1 MNYLI
6 VLNLGKGDWQR
17 GLSAVIAQ
25 LWEDDRPN
33 PMQFIGSLPPAPELA
48 TLYTH
53 WQQVYLALGS
63 AFGLRRSRSVPA
75 KNSQFEIDADDIT
88 HVSQTEFNELC
99 EQLQHQ
105 LNRWLSASSFLNID
119 RALRTRLTP
128 SDVIRIVI
136 VAEQATLLQLPWCL
150 WSFLADYPEAEV
162 ALSPPEYARAVQ
174 AANPKPRRKV
184 KILAILGNSQGID
197 VEHDRQSLQ
206 KLAQAEIKLLVE
218 PTVLALNQA
227 LWQPGWD
234 ILFFAGHSS
243 SQGKGQLQLNQT
255 ESLTIDQLKYGLRTA
270 IGHGLKLAIFNS
282 CDGLGLARDLAD
294 LHIPQVIVMREPVPD
309 RVAQTFLTHFLT
321 AFASGQPLYHA
332 VREAREKLQGLETEF
347 PCASWLPVIC
357 QNPAEIPPT
366 WQDWCAPWLPPLRL
380 PTRRELQTLLLSS
393 LVTTGLV
400 TGGRWLGWLQP
411 LELWAFD
418 HLMRLRPAEL
428 PDRRLLIVTITDKD
442 IQAQGNESRRGSL
455 SDHTLN
461 RLLTTLEQYQPVAIG
476 LDIYRDF
483 PTEPAPSL
491 AVDRA
496 LPSRVTLK
504 ATRTHRLLASP
515 TNAKKPIRPPVVAE
529 ALTTQLASDR
539 LIVICKRPGIDDS
552 TGIVPPPEVP
562 EARVGFSD
570 FVQDRDSA
578 VRRHLLFMSPNPTS
592 KCTTPYAFSVQLAF
606 RYLAEYQLLPHF
618 TIDKSLQFGS
628 TVLPRLQPR
637 TGGYQPA
644 DARGSQILLN
654 YRASPTP
661 QAIAQQA
668 TLTQVLNGQ
677 INPNIIK
684 DRLVLI
690 GVSSPLNDNWATPY
704 GADYATKLPGIL
716 IHAQMVS
723 QMLSAVLD
731 QRPLLWVW
739 PWSYEVVWIG
749 TWATIGGIIVWR
761 WRLLGL
767 GLALGVA
774 TGGLGGVC
782 LILLVQGGWV
792 PLVPPLLALVVT
804 STTVA
809 IASRYD

>member
-1 MNYLI
+1 MSYLI

-17 GLSAVIAQ
+17 GLPAVIAQ
-25 LWEDDRPN
+25 LWEHDRAN
-33 PMQFIGSLPPAPELA
+33 PMQFTGSLPPAAALA
-48 TLYTH
+48 NLYNH
-53 WQQVYLALGS
+53 WQQIYLALGNT
-63 AFGLRRSRSVPA
+63 FGLRRSGA
-75 KNSQFEIDADDIT
+75 AQFEIDADDIT
-88 HVSQTEFNELC
+88 HVSQTEFNDLC
-99 EQLQHQ
+99 EKLQQQ
-105 LNRWLSASSFLNID
+105 LNQWLSASDFLNID

-136 VAEQATLLQLPWCL
+136 VAENAALLQLPWCL
-150 WSFLADYPEAEV
+150 WSFLEDYPQAEI

-174 AANPKPRRKV
+174 VVPLKPQRKV

-197 VEHDRQSLQ
+197 VDHDRQTLQ
-206 KLAQAEIKLLVE
+206 KLPQTEIKFLVE
-218 PTVLALNQA
+218 PTVQALNQA

-234 ILFFAGHSS
+234 MLFFAGHSS
-243 SQGKGQLQLNQT
+243 SQGKGQIQLNQT
-255 ESLTIDQLKYGLRTA
+255 ESLTIEQLKYGLRTA

-332 VREAREKLQGLETEF
+332 VREAREKLQGLEPEF
-347 PCASWLPVIC
+347 PCATWLPVIC
-357 QNPAEIPPT
+357 QNPAEIPPM
-366 WQDWCAPWLPPLRL
+366 WQDWCGPSRTTLRL
-380 PTRRELQTLLLSS
+380 PTRRDLQTLLLSS

-400 TGGRWLGWLQP
+400 TGGRGMGWLQP

-455 SDHTLN
+455 SDRTLN
-461 RLLTTLEQYQPVAIG
+461 RLLTTLEQYDPVAIG

-483 PTEPAPSL
+483 PTESEPANRGERTPPPS
-491 AVDRA
+491 ASRKTARA
-496 LPSRVTLK
+496 NPPK
-504 ATRTHRLLASP
+504 ASP
-515 TNAKKPIRPPVVAE
+515 ANQGRSTVA
-529 ALTTQLASDR
+529 ADLTTRLASDR
-539 LIVICKRPGIDDS
+539 LIAICKRPGLDDP

-570 FVQDRDSA
+570 FVQDPDSA

-606 RYLAEYQLLPHF
+606 RYLAAQQIAPQF
-618 TIDKSLQFGS
+618 TPNKSLRFGA
-628 TVLPRLQPR
+628 TILPRLQSR
-637 TGGYQPA
+637 TGGYQA
-644 DARGSQILLN
+644 TDARGSQILLN

-661 QAIAQQA
+661 RAIAQQA
-668 TLTQVLNGQ
+668 TLTEVLNGQ

-690 GVSSPLNDNWATPY
+690 GVSSPLTDNWATPY
-704 GADYATKLPGIL
+704 GSDYAAKLPGIM

-739 PWSYEVVWIG
+739 PWGYEVVWIG
-749 TWATIGGIIVWR
+749 SWAMIGGTLVWR
-761 WRLLGL
+761 WRRLGL
-767 GLALGVA
+767 GLVLVLA
-774 TGGLGGVC
+774 TGGLGSIC
-782 LILLVQGGWV
+782 LLLLVQGGWI
-792 PLVPPLLALVVT
+792 PLVPPLIALGVT
-804 STTVA
+804 STAVA
-809 IASRYD
+809 IGIRHD